1 MKLQLDFDKKTIKI
15 DGKEKLKDVVKI
27 LDGLKIDWK
36 NWYLETSTVIND
48 RYYYPWYS
56 YSYPH
61 RCIYESSATTT
72 APKMYAIDTLA
83 DKGII
88 NIEV

>member
-61 RCIYESSATTT
+61 RCIYESGATTT
-72 APKMYAIDTLA
+72 APQMDAIDTLT